1 MAFMGMASLGKMTFL
16 KEHGLRSKAHQLMEH
31 HVLPWAP
38 NTFKY
43 LGQKPC
49 VGRICRAEFPAI
61 RLHHKPWLKK
71 SAHAQRC
78 SCKYVQYIHTT
89 ILICIHGIIHI
100 SHIVNYKYI
109 YIYIWRFPNMGVP
122 GYPAIQWGRHSAAGD
137 LSRPSEPR
145 C

>member
-49 VGRICRAEFPAI
+49 VGRDLPGR
-61 RLHHKPWLKK
+61 
-71 SAHAQRC
+71 
-78 SCKYVQYIHTT
+78 
-89 ILICIHGIIHI
+89 
-100 SHIVNYKYI
+100 
-109 YIYIWRFPNMGVP
+109 VP
-122 GYPAIQWGRHSAAGD
+122 SNSAAPQT
-137 LSRPSEPR
+137 LAEKIRTR
-145 C
+145 TKM